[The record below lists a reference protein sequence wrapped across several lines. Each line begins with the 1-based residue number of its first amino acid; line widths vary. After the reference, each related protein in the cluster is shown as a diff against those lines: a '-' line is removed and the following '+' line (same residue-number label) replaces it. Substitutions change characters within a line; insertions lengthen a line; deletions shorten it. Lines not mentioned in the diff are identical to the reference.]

1 MKGKGTR
8 EGSKGKER
16 VVGGRVKGMS
26 GLPQA
31 SDIQKWSPRS
41 ALLDTRS
48 HRNTFDS
55 SQTFRDQS
63 ISHCRVWY
71 RYPTVTMHTLTR

>member
-31 SDIQKWSPRS
+31 SDIQKWSGRREAPS
-41 ALLDTRS
+41 
-48 HRNTFDS
+48 
-55 SQTFRDQS
+55 
-63 ISHCRVWY
+63 
-71 RYPTVTMHTLTR
+71 LTRLLTETLLTRHRLSGTRAYPIAEYGIVTLP